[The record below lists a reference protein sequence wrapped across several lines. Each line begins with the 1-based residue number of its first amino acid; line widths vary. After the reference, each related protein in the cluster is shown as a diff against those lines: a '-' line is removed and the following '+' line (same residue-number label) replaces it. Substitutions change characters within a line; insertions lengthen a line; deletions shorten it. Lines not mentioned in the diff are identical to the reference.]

1 MITYTEVS
9 SLAVAVATIVTVL
22 KQRAPGMS
30 LDRIPLFVW
39 SMLVTSFVIIFAMP
53 AVMIASTFL
62 ILDRLVGTHIF
73 NPAEGGDVLL
83 FQHLFWFFGHPEV
96 YIIFL
101 PATGMVSSIIV
112 AFARRPVF
120 GYLALVLSLI
130 AVGFLSF
137 GLWVHHM
144 FATGLPKLGASFFT
158 ASSMMIAIPNG
169 LQIFC
174 WLATLWGGRPTIRV
188 PLLFVL
194 GFFFIFVAGGLTG
207 VMLAS
212 VPLDLQVHD
221 TYFVVA
227 HFHYVL
233 IGGAVFPLLG
243 AAYFWFPK
251 ITGRMMSERLGR
263 WHFWL
268 AFLGFNAA
276 FFPMHIVGLWG
287 MPRRVYTYPVE
298 LGWGPINLFI
308 SARSPGPVRQLR
320 AVCRQPR
327 AQRHARRAGRRQS
340 LGCRNAGMGH
350 ELAAPELQ
358 FLAHP
363 GRHPCRAALGRAGV
377 RACGRRGFGST
388 SASFWPRRWPR
399 PDRTCARPRPVHPSG
414 RCSRHSPSAAPSSGR
429 SSRLGR

>member
-1 MITYTEVS
+1 M
-9 SLAVAVATIVTVL
+9 AVAVATIVTVL

-101 PATGMVSSIIV
+101 PATGMVSTIIV

-169 LQIFC
+169 LQVFC
-174 WLATLWGGRPTIRV
+174 WLATLWGGRPIMRA

-212 VPLDLQVHD
+212 VPLDQQVHD

-287 MPRRVYTYPVE
+287 MPRRIYTYP
-298 LGWGPINLFI
+298 
-308 SARSPGPVRQLR
+308 
-320 AVCRQPR
+320 
-327 AQRHARRAGRRQS
+327 
-340 LGCRNAGMGH
+340 
-350 ELAAPELQ
+350 
-358 FLAHP
+358 
-363 GRHPCRAALGRAGV
+363 GRAGL
-377 RACGRRGFGST
+377 GRQST
-388 SASFWPRRWPR
+388 SS
-399 PDRTCARPRPVHPSG
+399 
-414 RCSRHSPSAAPSSGR
+414 SA
-429 SSRLGR
+429 